1 MKKFIVTL
9 VILLMLGGAVFFFGW
24 AQLTVPPGSYGII
37 VSKTHGI
44 DPRPVRSG
52 EFRWV
57 WYKLIPTNVE
67 IPVFRLEPV
76 NYPVNLN
83 SALPSGDSY
92 AAFAGLGSDFS
103 WEITGTI
110 SFSLDP
116 DELTALAARRNIPDQ
131 AALAALEQEIA
142 QGIELIVLRTL
153 TSGETD
159 SARIENIL
167 SGGSDEGLERE
178 ITGNFSRIRDFSLVI
193 HSAHFPDFTLYRH
206 VRLLYE
212 DFLTKQRETVSSAL
226 GKRAE
231 SRIET
236 QLYFDELERYGEL
249 LSKYPVL
256 LKYLAMDKYG
266 IVEP

>member
-9 VILLMLGGAVFFFGW
+9 VILLMLGGAAFFFGW
-24 AQLTVPPGSYGII
+24 AQLTVPPGSFGII

-44 DPRPVRSG
+44 DPQPVRSG

-67 IPVFRLEPV
+67 IPVFRIEPV

-116 DELTALAARRNIPDQ
+116 DKLAEFAAHKNIPDQ
-131 AALAALEQEIA
+131 ATLTALEQETA
-142 QGIELIVLRTL
+142 QSIELITLRML

-167 SGGSDEGLERE
+167 SGGSDKELERE
-178 ITGNFSRIRDFSLVI
+178 IADRFPEIRDFSLVI
-193 HSAHFPDFTLYRH
+193 RSAHFPDFALYRH

-212 DFLTKQRETVSSAL
+212 DFLAKQRETVSAAL
-226 GKRAE
+226 GKKAE

-249 LSKYPVL
+249 LTKYPVL

-266 IVEP
+266 ITEP